1 MGLPIQKAPTY
12 TTKLPSNGKEVKYRP
27 FLVKEQKYLLLLQD
41 STTGE
46 DVVNA
51 IRDMI
56 TAVTFNKLDID
67 DLPMF
72 DVEYLFLQI
81 RAKSI
86 GETVKLSLRC
96 GEVDCGG
103 TGQVSVNIEEAEVR
117 GLDSEKSTIVNIN
130 DEVGIGLKYPSIV
143 DMGRSDDIKDQQ
155 EKLLALLASGVDYI
169 YDAEDRYES
178 DDISNEDLREFLESL
193 TLKQLEEVSKFFEG
207 LPAIKLDTIF
217 KCNACQTEQ
226 SRTISGL
233 QSFF

>member
-96 GEVDCGG
+96 GETGCSG
-103 TGQVSVNIEEAEVR
+103 TGQVSVNIEDAEVR

-233 QSFF
+233 QTFF

>member
-96 GEVDCGG
+96 GETGCSG
-103 TGQVSVNIEEAEVR
+103 TGQVSVNIEDAEVR

>member
-96 GEVDCGG
+96 GETGCSG
-103 TGQVSVNIEEAEVR
+103 TGQVSVNIEDAEVR

-193 TLKQLEEVSKFFEG
+193 TLKQLEEVSKFFED
-207 LPAIKLDTIF
+207 LPAIKLDTTF

>member
-96 GEVDCGG
+96 GETGSSG
-103 TGQVSVNIEEAEVR
+103 TGQVSVNIEDAEVR

>member
-1 MGLPIQKAPTY
+1 
-12 TTKLPSNGKEVKYRP
+12 
-27 FLVKEQKYLLLLQD
+27 
-41 STTGE
+41 
-46 DVVNA
+46 
-51 IRDMI
+51 MI

-96 GEVDCGG
+96 GETGCSG
-103 TGQVSVNIEEAEVR
+103 TGQVSVNIEDAEVR

>member
-1 MGLPIQKAPTY
+1 MAIPQSDQPLFDIEILSKQK
-12 TTKLPSNGKEVKYRP
+12 KFKFRP

-96 GEVDCGG
+96 GETGCSG
-103 TGQVSVNIEEAEVR
+103 TGQVSVNIEDAEVR

-130 DEVGIGLKYPSIV
+130 DEVGIGLKYPSII
-143 DMGRSDDIKDQQ
+143 DTGRSEDITDRQ

-178 DDISNEDLREFLESL
+178 DDISSEDLREFLESL

>member
-96 GEVDCGG
+96 GETGCSG
-103 TGQVSVNIEEAEVR
+103 TGQVSVNIEDAEVR

-193 TLKQLEEVSKFFEG
+193 TLNQLEEVSKFFEG

>member
-96 GEVDCGG
+96 GETGCSG

>member
-96 GEVDCGG
+96 GETGCSG
-103 TGQVSVNIEEAEVR
+103 TGQVSVNIEDAEVR

-155 EKLLALLASGVDYI
+155 EKLLALLASGVDY
-169 YDAEDRYES
+169 
-178 DDISNEDLREFLESL
+178 ISNEDLREFLESL

>member
-41 STTGE
+41 STTAE

-96 GEVDCGG
+96 GETGCSG
-103 TGQVSVNIEEAEVR
+103 TGQVSVNIEDAEVR

-193 TLKQLEEVSKFFEG
+193 TLKQLEEVSKFFED
-207 LPAIKLDTIF
+207 LPAIKLDTTF